1 MSLHTELQ
9 EQKVDVRRNSKTVL
23 HRLEVNC
30 WQPAGK
36 GAVTGVV
43 EHDCHGDSQLLSNGL
58 EARFSGRKLGSELDS
73 PLSSLL
79 KDFSKWAE
87 QSHNW

>member
-9 EQKVDVRRNSKTVL
+9 EQKVDVSRNSKTEL

-36 GAVTGVV
+36 GAGTGVV
-43 EHDCHGDSQLLSNGL
+43 EHGCHGDSQLLSNGL
-58 EARFSGRKLGSELDS
+58 EARFSGGKLGSE
-73 PLSSLL
+73 
-79 KDFSKWAE
+79 FSFKRF
-87 QSHNW
+87 